1 MRLPIKISRNNPM
14 LGNNWKAS
22 NPFPILLIITIL
34 KNKQSNYG
42 KSLHYTKFMYQIP
55 SSELL
60 RVKIFS
66 N

>member
-42 KSLHYTKFMYQIP
+42 KSLHYTKFMYQI
-55 SSELL
+55 SQ
-60 RVKIFS
+60 F
-66 N
+66 